1 MVFRRFRLIIVLLI
15 LFSFSGITAQQAYTD
30 TTPDEK
36 TELFSDSFDSNSNNW
51 ITDNYWIAG
60 SFSEGAYRISCK
72 NYRQQSGLSFI
83 PVPLELNSDFEIEGS
98 FKIES
103 GTGALIF
110 GLTDDFEH
118 FRVEIDPKKNLTII
132 HDMPSKGRIDILF
145 SGKTGL
151 VNENGTLNKIT
162 VRKTGNN
169 WYFFINDIL
178 FRELK
183 NLTLNGN
190 KTGFSVSLK
199 SSISVDYLS
208 VSALKIVTA
217 PLLAEKTQNIPEE
230 RTVIAGVSDGKQ
242 IPDSAKPADLKPAA
256 VIPEITW
263 VSPSGT
269 NTALETYSARVRVKV
284 KSGSELQSALFYVNG
299 SSKGEGE
306 MRSSLDEPGSF
317 IIEKTLDFIPGS
329 NNIYLIATNSLGSTK
344 SDLRYFTNP
353 QAEPPEV
360 KWGNPVSANS
370 IVNTEV
376 FNMEVC
382 IKSLAELLS
391 AQVLVNG
398 LQVSAA
404 KVFQKSELE
413 NCSYI
418 WKPQIV
424 LKEGDNS
431 VYIIAENIA
440 GSTTSE
446 NRVIRFS
453 KTGSEKRL
461 ALIFG
466 NSEYTNGTSLRNP
479 VNDANLIEAT
489 LKELNFEVLKHT
501 NAGKAEMEKALVEFT
516 QKLPYY
522 NVALFY
528 YAGHGIQVDGVNYLI
543 PIDAIIEEKTSCKWE
558 AVSVTDIVGEFEK
571 YPDNINIVIL
581 DACRNNP
588 FRSWVRGNEAG
599 FRFISDVS
607 GTIIA
612 YATAEGATAADGS
625 GANGLYTEEL
635 VKQMLITQPVES
647 VFKKTRVQVEQ
658 KSKGMQ
664 SPRESSGLRGEFYF
678 KR

>member
-15 LFSFSGITAQQAYTD
+15 LFSFSGIIAQQAYTD
-30 TTPDEK
+30 ITPDEK

-51 ITDNYWIAG
+51 ITDNYWISG
-60 SFSEGAYRISCK
+60 NFSEGTYRISCK
-72 NYRQQSGLSFI
+72 NYKQQSGLSFI
-83 PVPLELNSDFEIEGS
+83 PVPFELNSDFEIEGS

-178 FRELK
+178 FFELK

-242 IPDSAKPADLKPAA
+242 IPDSAKPADLKTAA

>member
-1 MVFRRFRLIIVLLI
+1 MQNKVNKLILSFFLIIEVTRLLGQQTYADLNSGEKKS
-15 LFSFSGITAQQAYTD
+15 LFSETY
-30 TTPDEK
+30 
-36 TELFSDSFDSNSNNW
+36 DSNSNSWLTDNNW
-51 ITDNYWIAG
+51 ISGQINDGKYIIT
-60 SFSEGAYRISCK
+60 CK
-72 NYRQQSGLSFI
+72 NYKQQAGLSYIKI
-83 PVPLELNSDFEIEGS
+83 PFDQNGDFEIETQLS
-98 FKIES
+98 ITS

-110 GLTDDFEH
+110 GMTSDFEH
-118 FRVEIDPKKNLTII
+118 YRVETDSKKNLFIFR
-132 HDMPSKGRIDILF
+132 DVPSKGRTEKLF

-151 VNENGTLNKIT
+151 VNEPGINNKIT
-162 VRKTGNN
+162 VRKIKDEC
-169 WYFFINDIL
+169 YFYINDIL
-178 FRELK
+178 FK
-183 NLTLNGN
+183 QIANMSFSGDQI
-190 KTGFSVSLK
+190 GFSVGLN
-199 SSISVDYLS
+199 SSISVDILNVNS
-208 VSALKIVTA
+208 LKFPEPV
-217 PLLAEKTQNIPEE
+217 LLADKNVPS
-230 RTVIAGVSDGKQ
+230 A
-242 IPDSAKPADLKPAA
+242 DSVPAA
-256 VIPEITW
+256 ALAAALVPSVPEIIW
-263 VSPSGT
+263 ISPSGS
-269 NTALETYSARVRVKV
+269 NTILNNYTARVRAKV

-299 SSKGEGE
+299 NSKGEGE
-306 MRSSLDEPGSF
+306 MRSALDEPGSF
-317 IIEKTLDFIPGS
+317 IIEKTIDFIPGS
-329 NNIYLIATNSLGSTK
+329 NAIYLVATNNLGSTK

-353 QAEPPEV
+353 QADPPEI

-382 IKSLAELLS
+382 IKSLAELMS

-398 LQVSAA
+398 MQAGAA

-413 NCSYI
+413 NCSYV

-431 VYIIAENIA
+431 IYIIAENIA

-461 ALIFG
+461 ALVFG
-466 NSEYTNGTSLRNP
+466 NSEYKNGTALKNP

-516 QKLPYY
+516 QMLPSY

-543 PIDAIIEEKTSCKWE
+543 PADAVIEEKTSCKWE
-558 AVSVTDIVGEFEK
+558 AISVSDIVSEFEK

-612 YATAEGATAADGS
+612 YATAEGATAADGT
-625 GANGLYTEEL
+625 GTNGLYTEEL
-635 VKQMLITQPVES
+635 VKQMLIIQPVES